1 MGRACGMYGERRSAY
16 KFLVG
21 KLKGKRP
28 LGIPRLDGRIVLSGF
43 SRTRMGVVD
52 WINLAQDRDNRQL
65 L

>member
-1 MGRACGMYGERRSAY
+1 MWLVWREEKCIQD
-16 KFLVG
+16 LVG

-52 WINLAQDRDNRQL
+52 WINLAQDRDNRRL